1 MSPCDRYNPK
11 KKVSCQILSI
21 RLSKWE
27 RYNYKVCIY
36 IFNKWTLA
44 STSHKSIIGKYWVS
58 EWLLFNANSAIFQL
72 YHCENT
78 SIFNEM
84 MTVCIVWS
92 WVWARNGSGTGQ
104 ERVKPKIIKLVFVA
118 SPLKHAALKR
128 KSKDWF
134 AQNRDNIAEWGNMS
148 IHGLLFQWA
157 NTIKIQLSMLLI

>member
-44 STSHKSIIGKYWVS
+44 STSHKPIIGKYWVS

-78 SIFNEM
+78 LIFNEM
-84 MTVCIVWS
+84 IMCFSLDQQHALLDFNSASSLKQQSVDRHVAPLGNIIPILS
-92 WVWARNGSGTGQ
+92 
-104 ERVKPKIIKLVFVA
+104 KPVFA
-118 SPLKHAALKR
+118 HSL
-128 KSKDWF
+128 
-134 AQNRDNIAEWGNMS
+134 
-148 IHGLLFQWA
+148 
-157 NTIKIQLSMLLI
+157 